1 MVVLVPAVLVVEA
14 ELMAAQAGLASP
26 CSFSDA

>member
-14 ELMAAQAGLASP
+14 DLTAAQAALASP